1 MAFAS
6 LKKYEHTFIV
16 VAALTIALLNTLPFF
31 SGIFTASDNASNP
44 FFNTGF
50 ILRRSLWQFGHAFI
64 SMLLFIYFNYKWV
77 NYIIPFRVTHY
88 MRVILIILGN
98 LGLLYAMLWATV
110 IFAEHTVGN
119 PFGMRY
125 GFLFYLWKYV
135 LLHPLG
141 VLVAYTLKM
150 IVKSKIIEIE
160 NFKLKEENL
169 SIQLK
174 TLQDQVNP
182 HFLFNTL
189 NTLSSVIRLGN
200 KEEGLKFVDDL
211 SNVYRYILD
220 TDMARLTKVRTE
232 IKFLESYKYMLEK
245 RFGNNLDLKIDISN
259 EVKESLIPPMVFQLL
274 LENAIKHNQ
283 ISQATPLQITIANDK
298 NFIIFSNNINNKPDA
313 GDKLGLGLPNL
324 IKRYELMAGKEV
336 IIQQKDDHFIVKLPV
351 IHP

>member
-6 LKKYEHTFIV
+6 LKKYKHTFIV
-16 VAALTIALLNTLPFF
+16 VAALTIALLSTLPYF
-31 SGIFTASDNASNP
+31 SGIFSASDSSSNP

-50 ILRRSLWQFGHAFI
+50 ILRRSLWQFGHAFV
-64 SMLLFIYFNYKWV
+64 SMLVFIYFNYSWARYLTPSRAPE
-77 NYIIPFRVTHY
+77 YIRI
-88 MRVILIILGN
+88 ILIILYN
-98 LGLLYAMLWATV
+98 LALLYALLWGTV
-110 IFAEHTVGN
+110 IFAQHTVGN

-125 GFLFYLWKYV
+125 GFFFYLWKYI

-141 VLVAYTLKM
+141 VLVAYALKM

-160 NFKLKEENL
+160 NFRLKEENL

-174 TLQDQVNP
+174 SLQDQVNP

-220 TDMARLTKVRTE
+220 TDMARLTKVRSE
-232 IKFLESYKYMLEK
+232 IKFLQSYKYMLEK
-245 RFGNNLDLKIDISN
+245 RFGKNLVLKTDISD
-259 EVKESLIPPMVFQLL
+259 EVKDSLIPPMVFQLL

-283 ISQATPLQITIANDK
+283 ISHATPLLINIIAEN
-298 NFIIFSNNINNKPDA
+298 NFIVFSNNIIIKPDV
-313 GDKLGLGLPNL
+313 GNKLGLGLPNL

-336 IIQQKDDHFIVKLPV
+336 IIQQNNGHFVVKLPV
-351 IHP
+351 IKP

>member
-31 SGIFTASDNASNP
+31 SGIFTASDSASNP

-50 ILRRSLWQFGHAFI
+50 ILRRSLWQFGHAFV
-64 SMLLFIYFNYKWV
+64 SMLLFIYFNYKWAPYLTPARLSK
-77 NYIIPFRVTHY
+77 YIRL
-88 MRVILIILGN
+88 ILLILYN
-98 LGLLYAMLWATV
+98 LALLYALLWATV
-110 IFAEHTVGN
+110 AFAEYTVGN

-125 GFLFYLWKYV
+125 GFFFYLWKYV

-141 VLVAYTLKM
+141 VLIAYALKM
-150 IVKSKIIEIE
+150 IVRSKIIEIE
-160 NFKLKEENL
+160 NYRLKEENL

-189 NTLSSVIRLGN
+189 NTLSSVIRLGS

-220 TDMARLTKVRTE
+220 TDMARLTKVRSE
-232 IKFLESYKYMLEK
+232 LKFLESYRYMLEK
-245 RFGNNLDLKIDISN
+245 RFGKNLILKTDISQ

-283 ISQATPLQITIANDK
+283 ISQTTPLLISIVND
-298 NFIIFSNNINNKPDA
+298 NNYIIFSNNINYKPDV
-313 GDKLGLGLPNL
+313 GNKLGLGIPNL
-324 IKRYELMAGKEV
+324 MKRYELMAAREV
-336 IIQQKDDHFIVKLPV
+336 IIQQKNSQFIIKLPL